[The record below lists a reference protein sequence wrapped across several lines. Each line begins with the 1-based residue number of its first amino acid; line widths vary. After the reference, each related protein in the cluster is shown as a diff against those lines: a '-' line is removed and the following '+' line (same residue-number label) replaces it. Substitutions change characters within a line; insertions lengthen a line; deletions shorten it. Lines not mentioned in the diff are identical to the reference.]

1 MSEISDQIV
10 ELQSKVLFQE
20 DAIQKL
26 DDVIVNQ
33 SKLLDQLIRRV
44 QELHD
49 KVEQLSYSGDN
60 PGSAV
65 DEKPPHY

>member
-1 MSEISDQIV
+1 MSEISDHIV

-20 DAIQKL
+20 DVIQKL
-26 DDVIVNQ
+26 DDVIVKQ
-33 SKLLDQLIRRV
+33 SKLLDQLILRV

-49 KVEQLSYSGDN
+49 KVEQLSYAGDN
-60 PGSAV
+60 PGSAI